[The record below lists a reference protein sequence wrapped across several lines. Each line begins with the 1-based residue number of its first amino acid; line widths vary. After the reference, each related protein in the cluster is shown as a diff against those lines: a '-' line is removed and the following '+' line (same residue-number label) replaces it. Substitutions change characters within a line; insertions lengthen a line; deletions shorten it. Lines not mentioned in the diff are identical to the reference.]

1 MPSMQTPDVL
11 ELPKFYVSVFGVALS
26 LVAGIVALKSFLR
39 SEKWKKAE
47 FLAKEMKDF
56 FGDERIQKTLQ
67 LIDWGVR
74 RIQLSAPEADSS
86 GKVVVT
92 RALQVRA
99 LRPHIFLQKN
109 VSDAE
114 AADSDTEM
122 TTSDGETAAS
132 EVGSLEKFEPSEVAI
147 RDCYDAFLDGL
158 ERLSSYI
165 QTGLIDVAA
174 LSPYIGYWID
184 DIHATTTSHADAA
197 WTASLLTY
205 ISFYRFEGVLCLFDA
220 FGRGI
225 RPSSDAYRG
234 FLAQMS
240 DQVYATKLA
249 NSVKITY
256 P

>member
-1 MPSMQTPDVL
+1 
-11 ELPKFYVSVFGVALS
+11 
-26 LVAGIVALKSFLR
+26 
-39 SEKWKKAE
+39 
-47 FLAKEMKDF
+47 MKDF

-67 LIDWGVR
+67 PIDWGVR
-74 RIQLSAPEADSS
+74 RIQLCASEGDSS

-132 EVGSLEKFEPSEVAI
+132 DGGPLKNSSRPKLRFAI
-147 RDCYDAFLDGL
+147 G
-158 ERLSSYI
+158 
-165 QTGLIDVAA
+165 
-174 LSPYIGYWID
+174 
-184 DIHATTTSHADAA
+184 HADAA

-205 ISFYRFEGVLCLFDA
+205 ISFYRFEGVLWLFDA

-234 FLAQMS
+234 FLAQMR
-240 DQVYATKLA
+240 DQVYATRPA
-249 NSVKITY
+249 NPVKITY
-256 P
+256 H